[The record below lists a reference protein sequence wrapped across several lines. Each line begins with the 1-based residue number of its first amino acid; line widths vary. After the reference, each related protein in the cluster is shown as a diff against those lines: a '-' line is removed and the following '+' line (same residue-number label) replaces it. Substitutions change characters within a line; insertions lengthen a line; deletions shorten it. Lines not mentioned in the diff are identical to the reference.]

1 MAAPDLAGARRPH
14 GNAILLC
21 LLLLALPGCATLP
34 PAPSAPAFA
43 LLGDMPY
50 SQAQA
55 NLLDELI
62 EQMNAEPL
70 AFVAHVGDITSGR
83 GPCGDDWL
91 QARRDQFARLRHPF
105 VLLPGD
111 NDWTDCHRTGFDPIE
126 RLQRWRQLFCHPIAD
141 LNLRRQPGGHC
152 EHVRWEMHGLV
163 FAGVN
168 VPGSN
173 NNLGRTPRMDAEH
186 AQRMRA
192 VFAWLDEAKALA
204 RGRRGL
210 VVLMQANPFLEP
222 SQGPDGFA
230 ELRAWLRHAAADP
243 DIHLL
248 LVHGDTH
255 VHRDDEPLPGLR
267 RIEVPGSP
275 QLRWLRAA
283 FTPDRIRVESA
294 SPP

>member
-1 MAAPDLAGARRPH
+1 MVAPYLARACGLRC
-14 GNAILLC
+14 NAILLR
-21 LLLLALPGCATLP
+21 LLLLALPGCALPP
-34 PAPSAPAFA
+34 PAPVVSAFA
-43 LLGDMPY
+43 LMGDMPY

-55 NLLDELI
+55 NLLDGLI

-70 AFVAHVGDITSGR
+70 AFAVHVGDITSGR

-91 QARRDQFARLRHPF
+91 EARRRQFARIRHPF

-111 NDWTDCHRTGFDPIE
+111 NDWTDCHRTGFEPLE
-126 RLQRWRQLFCHPIAD
+126 RLARWRSLFCQPVAP
-141 LNLRRQPGGHC
+141 LALVRQEGEYC
-152 EHVRWEMHGLV
+152 EHARWETHGFV
-163 FAGVN
+163 FVAVN

-173 NNLGRTPRMDAEH
+173 NNLGRMPRMDAEH

-192 VFAWLDEAKALA
+192 VFAWLDEAKSLA

-222 SQGPDGFA
+222 RQGPDGFA
-230 ELRAWLRHAAADP
+230 GLRDWLRRAAADP
-243 DIHLL
+243 EIRLH

-255 VHRDDEPLPGLR
+255 FHRDDAPLPGLR

-275 QLRWLRAA
+275 QLRWLRAS
-283 FTPDRIRVESA
+283 FRPERIRIEA
-294 SPP
+294 ANPP